1 MARVTSR
8 RWTTEHLA
16 LLQTLVDN
24 GVSPARASV
33 VLKRPLLAVQSKA
46 RELGRPFADSRKTR
60 AARLAREASERQA
73 LEHSSALTASRPSIP
88 SPGRPAGD

>member
-8 RWTTEHLA
+8 SWTAEQIA
-16 LLQTLVDN
+16 LLRTLVDN

-46 RELGRPFADSRKTR
+46 RELGRPFADSRKIR
-60 AARLAREASERQA
+60 AARLAREVSERQA
-73 LEHSSALTASRPSIP
+73 LERPTLKASRPSI
-88 SPGRPAGD
+88 STADNPAGD